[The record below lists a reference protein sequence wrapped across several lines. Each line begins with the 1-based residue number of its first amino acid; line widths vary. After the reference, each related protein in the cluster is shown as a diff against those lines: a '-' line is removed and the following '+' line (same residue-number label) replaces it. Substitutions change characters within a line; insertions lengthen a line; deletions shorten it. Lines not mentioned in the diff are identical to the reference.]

1 MPSEFFRVSTTWVVD
16 FSYEGRARRVFKIF
30 GSGIDVS
37 ALMTTEL
44 RELYGDKAKLIET
57 RQATDEEGGAVPAR
71 RRAEKRLLPHRPG
84 RWTDRRQTL

>member
-37 ALMTTEL
+37 ALMTTLGGGMLATSSQYL
-44 RELYGDKAKLIET
+44 RGDEPKNAFCPTARGAGLTGDKPSK
-57 RQATDEEGGAVPAR
+57 
-71 RRAEKRLLPHRPG
+71 
-84 RWTDRRQTL
+84 